1 MLKPGGFG
9 LEGCG
14 GVRVVALKVVV
25 AREVQ
30 EETVV
35 VWLHVFHKFS
45 QLLRTLFGALGG
57 SGVVRP

>member
-35 VWLHVFHKFS
+35 V
-45 QLLRTLFGALGG
+45 
-57 SGVVRP
+57 